1 MMLLKKVTWC
11 WNMKIN
17 LQIDLNL
24 IKAFTD
30 DEKDKSKVSI
40 LAVKNN
46 KTQDKQPD
54 YRLLK
59 NYNGKWYEVGAGWIK
74 EDKKVDNVVINNEKI
89 EKTIQFNEF

>member
-1 MMLLKKVTWC
+1 
-11 WNMKIN
+11 MKIN

-24 IKAFTD
+24 IKAFTN
-30 DEKDKSKVSI
+30 DEDKSKVNI

-74 EDKKVDNVVINNEKI
+74 EDTQQIKQQVIN
-89 EKTIQFNEF
+89 FNELGGNDGRRTNV